1 MANFHFIKKEKV
13 HRLMQKYIKKS
24 RGLDGIYLDLVLRI
38 SMVALHLTTLVY
50 SYKMLQVILN

>member
-1 MANFHFIKKEKV
+1 
-13 HRLMQKYIKKS
+13 MQKYIKKS